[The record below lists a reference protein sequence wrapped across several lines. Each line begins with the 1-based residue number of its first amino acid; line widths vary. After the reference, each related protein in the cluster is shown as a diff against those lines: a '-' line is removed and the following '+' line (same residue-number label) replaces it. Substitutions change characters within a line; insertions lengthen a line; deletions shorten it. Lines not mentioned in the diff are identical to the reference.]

1 MFTIERIT
9 ELAEDFIETHL
20 TTPELKQ
27 RFIDQMFGYVNDCCE
42 TERELCC
49 FIDGLLMNIY
59 N

>member
-1 MFTIERIT
+1 MITITNRC
-9 ELAEDFIETHL
+9 LHL

-27 RFIDQMFGYVNDCCE
+27 RFIDQVFDYVNDCCE

>member
-1 MFTIERIT
+1 MVTIEHIT
-9 ELAEDFIETHL
+9 EWAEDFTETHL

-27 RFIDQMFGYVNDCCE
+27 RFINQVFDYANGCCE
-42 TERELCC
+42 NERELCC

>member
-1 MFTIERIT
+1 MYTIEQIAK
-9 ELAEDFIETHL
+9 LAEDFTETHL